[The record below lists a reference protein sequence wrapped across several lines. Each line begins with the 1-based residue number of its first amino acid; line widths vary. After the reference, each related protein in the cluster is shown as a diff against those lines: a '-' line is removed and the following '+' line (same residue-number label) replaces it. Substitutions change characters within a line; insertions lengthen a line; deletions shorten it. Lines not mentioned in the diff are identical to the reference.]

1 MPCSPPAGQTV
12 TKVYWV
18 INYVWRL
25 PPDIFY
31 TSQYVGRVQYS
42 RDKETDCT
50 LTLSNVRVTDT
61 AQYYARIETNSRN
74 TISHPVNL
82 TVKDLAVQISGPA
95 IEGHEVKLSCKH
107 CILGQNSKIM
117 WRKNGDI
124 FSDAQTSDKELILHN
139 ISTDDEGN
147 YSCALEGLEDHPSP
161 PVKLNVMYPP
171 KNTSVSVSPAG
182 HVLEGAS
189 VTLTCSSVA
198 NPPVESY
205 TWYRQTGDET
215 TEVGSG
221 ETITFTLNTTTAG
234 LYHCEATNQIASQN
248 SSAIDVSLAGRQ
260 HVALIAGG
268 AVLLTIAL
276 IVVLAVV
283 MSRRERNML
292 SSTSDSRTRDI
303 NTQGSAD
310 DIYDAQ
316 MVDSG
321 DPADAKYASVQFKSS
336 REQHDSTVHL
346 QQEEVVYATVHF

>member
-1 MPCSPPAGQTV
+1 MPCSFTPPAGQTV

-18 INYVWRL
+18 INYVLGLL

-31 TSQYVGRVQYS
+31 TPQYVGRVQYS

-74 TISHPVNL
+74 TISHSVNL

-107 CILGQNSKIM
+107 CILGHLM

-124 FSDAQTSDKELILHN
+124 FSDAQTSDKELILH

-147 YSCALEGLEDHPSP
+147 YSCALKGLEDHPSP
-161 PVKLNVMYPP
+161 PVKLNIMYPP

-182 HVLEGAS
+182 DVLEGAS

-198 NPPVESY
+198 NPPVKSY

-234 LYHCEATNQIASQN
+234 PYHCEATNQIASQN
-248 SSAIDVSLAGRQ
+248 SSAVNVSLAGSWRQ

-310 DIYDAQ
+310 AQ
-316 MVDSG
+316 RVDSG
-321 DPADAKYASVQFKSS
+321 DPADAQYASVQFKSS
-336 REQHDSTVHL
+336 RKQQDSTVQL
-346 QQEEVVYATVHF
+346 QQEELVYTTVHF